1 MNAQFSKNVMKHF
14 MHPKNMGEIEKPD
27 GVGQVGNPK
36 CGDVMKVTIKVE
48 KKKDKEYIKDIK
60 FKTFGCVTAIANSS
74 VLTTMAKGKTL
85 EEAEKITHKDIL
97 KVLGEVPKI
106 KIHCSCLA
114 DEALKKAIEDY
125 KKRRSKNGK

>member
-48 KKKDKEYIKDIK
+48 KKKDKE
-60 FKTFGCVTAIANSS
+60 
-74 VLTTMAKGKTL
+74 
-85 EEAEKITHKDIL
+85 
-97 KVLGEVPKI
+97 
-106 KIHCSCLA
+106 
-114 DEALKKAIEDY
+114 
-125 KKRRSKNGK
+125 